1 MKIGISACLAGD
13 RVRYDGT
20 DKMEQELLKIL
31 KDHELIKIC
40 PEMAAGFPVP
50 RESLEIKDGKVYSSG
65 GKDVTKKLQKGAVKS
80 LEMIMDCDMVI
91 LKERSP
97 SCGVY
102 RIYDGSFSG
111 KLIEGHGMFTQLCLE
126 HNIPVY
132 SENDID
138 EIRRKTAEA

>member
-13 RVRYDGT
+13 KVRYDGT
-20 DKMEQELLKIL
+20 DKKNEELLKIL

-65 GKDVTKKLQKGAVKS
+65 GKDVTEKLKKGTLKC
-80 LEMIMDCDMVI
+80 LEMIRDCDMVI

-97 SCGVY
+97 SCGTY

-111 KLIEGHGMFTQLCLE
+111 KLIEGQGLFTRLCLE

-132 SENDID
+132 SENDIE
-138 EIRRKTAEA
+138 EIRRKTAGA